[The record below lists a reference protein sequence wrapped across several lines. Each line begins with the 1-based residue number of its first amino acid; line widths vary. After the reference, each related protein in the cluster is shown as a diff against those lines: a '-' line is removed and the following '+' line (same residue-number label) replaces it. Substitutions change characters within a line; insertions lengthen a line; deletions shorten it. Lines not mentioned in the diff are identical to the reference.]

1 MGLLRCLDLSRLFRT
16 MQAAPLPASAIE
28 LDAALLQATITLALA
43 ALCAFLYAR
52 YRKPYFAWWAG
63 AWGLYFLRIGAITS
77 FLLTSHRVWLYWHQV
92 VTGWTALA
100 LLYAALV
107 FSQQLRW
114 RPWFVGLVLFPPLW
128 SYIAIYQLQHF
139 LWAAGPA
146 VLFLSLATLWTG
158 WVFLRYRQKV
168 ASSGATLLG
177 VAFVLWGL
185 HHLDYPFLRA
195 RGSWA
200 PWGYYLDIL
209 LALAVG
215 AGILLL
221 VLDDLRRGLAALSA
235 LSGDLQRAGREQD
248 VLEALLARPLTLPA
262 VSGTAL
268 YTADGA
274 LPRFVQGAGACAA
287 WVDGNLSPAASAILS
302 RVIETGKPQFTPEWL
317 QGDPDRSSYP
327 YAAVLP
333 ILRGERVLAALVLLG
348 QARDP
353 FTALDDKFLLALGHQ
368 VGAALENADLYTRLE
383 ARTVELARLSTRM
396 IEQHEEERRRLS
408 RELHDETAQVFS
420 AVKMELGLL
429 REIVQPEQAAR
440 LSQVLELIDT
450 GIRSIR
456 SVTNDL
462 RPGLL
467 DDLGLLPAL
476 RSLVADFSERSGIL
490 TDLAAPAEIPALSR
504 EAELALFRALQEGLS
519 NVLRHADARSV
530 DIGISVNPQGV
541 LLRVSDDGRG
551 LGHGTTPEYPEQG
564 GHMGLAGMRERITAL
579 GGTVR
584 FGNRGAAGALL
595 EVVVPA
601 SADGPQ

>member
-1 MGLLRCLDLSRLFRT
+1 M
-16 MQAAPLPASAIE
+16 MQAAPLPATASE
-28 LDAALLQATITLALA
+28 LDAALLQAAITAALA
-43 ALCAFLYAR
+43 ALCGFLFTR
-52 YRKPYFAWWAG
+52 YRKPYFAWWAA
-63 AWGLYFLRIGAITS
+63 AWGLYFLRIVAISS
-77 FLLTSHRVWLYWHQV
+77 FLLTTQRIWLYWHQV

-107 FSQQLRW
+107 FSRQTRW
-114 RPWFVGLVLFPPLW
+114 RSWFFLLVLFPPLW
-128 SYIAIYQLQHF
+128 SYVAIYQLKHF

-146 VLFLSLATLWTG
+146 VLFLSLATLWTS
-158 WVFLRYRQKV
+158 WVFLRYRQRV
-168 ASSGATLLG
+168 ASSGASLLAI
-177 VAFVLWGL
+177 AFGLWGL

-195 RGSWA
+195 RGAWA

-221 VLDDLRRGLAALSA
+221 VLDNLRRGLGALSA

-248 VLEALLARPLTLPA
+248 VLDVLLARPLTLPA

-268 YTADGA
+268 YAADESE
-274 LPRFVQGAGACAA
+274 PRLVKGAGVCTSWSRDA
-287 WVDGNLSPAASAILS
+287 LSGAASAAV
-302 RVIETGKPQFTPEWL
+302 RQVIETGRPHYTSNWPASIH
-317 QGDPDRSSYP
+317 GPAYP

-333 ILRGERVLAALVLLG
+333 ILRDERVLAALVLVG

-353 FTALDDKFLLALGHQ
+353 FTALDDSFLLALGHQ
-368 VGAALENADLYTRLE
+368 VGAALEKADLYHRLE
-383 ARTVELARLSTRM
+383 TRTIELARLSARM
-396 IEQHEEERRRLS
+396 VEQHEEERRRLS

-420 AVKMELGLL
+420 AVKMELGVL
-429 REIVQPEQAAR
+429 RERIPEGQEAR
-440 LSQVLELIDT
+440 LEQILELIDT

-462 RPGLL
+462 RPSLL

-476 RSLVADFSERSGIL
+476 RSLVADFGERSGIQTAL
-490 TDLAAPAEIPALSR
+490 TIPPAIPPLSR
-504 EAELALFRALQEGLS
+504 EAELALFRALQEALS

-530 DIGISVNPQGV
+530 DVGITVDAAGV

-551 LGHGTTPEYPEQG
+551 FPAETSPERLEGT
-564 GHMGLAGMRERITAL
+564 GHMGLTGMRERITAL

-584 FGNRGAAGALL
+584 MRGGGRGALL
-595 EVVVPA
+595 EVLVPA
-601 SADGPQ
+601 VSTGA